1 MGTVKFSSKV
11 IWFLIKPRLCAL
23 SSKPKPPLIK
33 MIRTLYLLKKQNL
46 YPKVMDID
54 SVTRKLRKAIIGFLG
69 AVKAN
74 VLFIFSCWF

>member
-1 MGTVKFSSKV
+1 MC
-11 IWFLIKPRLCAL
+11 LCGD
-23 SSKPKPPLIK
+23 KEKEQP
-33 MIRTLYLLKKQNL
+33 KKQNL

-74 VLFIFSCWF
+74 VLFIFSC